1 MISGKSV
8 ICVSNTSDALSPEA
22 SKTPGA
28 RKIVSPSAYLR
39 AIDLAGGVPLLT
51 SECCVSE
58 MAELCDGLLLT
69 GGEDINP
76 ALMNEKPL
84 NSSVKW
90 DDIRDDFEMRLFSAF
105 MEKGKPVF
113 GICRGSQVINVAM
126 GGSLYQDLVEQLG
139 YVHMNAEIRH
149 GVRAEKGSL
158 LERLFGESFN
168 VNSTH
173 HQAVKD
179 LAPGLVCTARSVE
192 GIVEGFEHQSLPVF
206 ATQFH
211 PERLTNIMWD
221 SRTPDFAP
229 LFKYFVDL
237 CALRAAE
244 KGSEA

>member
-1 MISGKSV
+1 M
-8 ICVSNTSDALSPEA
+8 
-22 SKTPGA
+22 
-28 RKIVSPSAYLR
+28 R

-51 SECCVSE
+51 AECCVSE

-139 YVHMNAEIRH
+139 YVHMNTKIRH

-192 GIVEGFEHQSLPVF
+192 GIVEGFEHKSLPVF